1 MLGRFR
7 SAPIAAPFAVL
18 TVVLM
23 GFIAL
28 SALLATAPARAVL
41 PTDEIPTL
49 APLLKEISPAI
60 VNISTKGTV
69 EIEQHP
75 FFNDPLFKRFFGE
88 RGPQPR
94 QRQTN
99 SVGSGVIVDVERGLL
114 LTNHHVIARADE
126 IIVTLTDRRQLTAKL
141 VGTDPETDVA
151 VLQIEAGGLTSLK
164 MADSSQLEVGD
175 FVLAIGNPFGLG
187 QSVTSGI
194 VSALG
199 RSGLGIES
207 YENFIQTD
215 ASINPGNSGGAL
227 VNLRGELVGI
237 NTAIIAPGGGNVGI
251 GFAIPINMARQIMDQ
266 ILEHGGVDRGRIG
279 VQIQDLTPELA
290 EAFGVNLRHGAV
302 VSQVVANSPAEEAG
316 LRAGDVVIDMNGKPV
331 KGSADLRN
339 KVGLL
344 RVGDEVRLGIVRDG
358 VNQDIIM
365 FVGAIEEVRQQPG
378 TEFPKLKGAIFGQ
391 VNEQSPHFGKVEGV
405 LVLEVEADSPA
416 WRSGLRQGDI
426 ITSVNRKAITTP
438 DELFE
443 AASGDGALLL
453 NIRRGDGAL
462 FVLIR

>member
-227 VNLRGELVGI
+227 INNHGELVGV
-237 NTAIIAPGGGNVGI
+237 NTAILSRSGGNQGVGFAVPVNLAHHVMSQLIEQGRVVRGFMGVGI
-251 GFAIPINMARQIMDQ
+251 
-266 ILEHGGVDRGRIG
+266 
-279 VQIQDLTPELA
+279 QDVTPEIA
-290 EAFGVNLRHGAV
+290 AAFDVERPEGAL
-302 VSQVVANSPAEEAG
+302 VSHVEPEGPAARAG
-316 LRAGDVVIDMNGKPV
+316 LKR
-331 KGSADLRN
+331 
-339 KVGLL
+339 
-344 RVGDEVRLGIVRDG
+344 
-358 VNQDIIM
+358 
-365 FVGAIEEVRQQPG
+365 
-378 TEFPKLKGAIFGQ
+378 
-391 VNEQSPHFGKVEGV
+391 
-405 LVLEVEADSPA
+405 
-416 WRSGLRQGDI
+416 GDI
-426 ITSVNRKAITTP
+426 IRAID
-438 DELFE
+438 DEPMTDE
-443 AASGDGALLL
+443 IGRASC
-453 NIRRGDGAL
+453 RER
-462 FVLIR
+462 V

>member
-1 MLGRFR
+1 MLGRFH
-7 SAPIAAPFAVL
+7 SALIAALLIFAA
-18 TVVLM
+18 
-23 GFIAL
+23 I
-28 SALLATAPARAVL
+28 SASPARAAW
-41 PTDEIPTL
+41 PTDQIPSL
-49 APLLKEISPAI
+49 APLLKEIAPAV

-69 EIEQHP
+69 EVQQHP
-75 FFNDPLFKRFFGE
+75 FFSDPLFKRFFGE
-88 RGPQPR
+88 RGPQPQ
-94 QRQTN
+94 QRESN

-114 LTNHHVIARADE
+114 ITNHHVIARADE
-126 IIVTLTDRRQLTAKL
+126 IIITLTDRRQLPAKL
-141 VGTDPETDVA
+141 VGADPETDVA
-151 VLQIEAGGLTSLK
+151 ILQVDPVGLTGLK
-164 MADSSQLEVGD
+164 MADSNDLEVGD
-175 FVLAIGNPFGLG
+175 FVVAIGNPFGLG
-187 QSVTSGI
+187 QTVTSGI

-237 NTAIIAPGGGNVGI
+237 NTAIIAPSGGNVGI

-266 ILEHGGVDRGRIG
+266 ILEHGAVQRGRIG

-302 VSQVVANSPAEEAG
+302 VSQVVPNSPAAEAG
-316 LRAGDVVIDMNGKPV
+316 LRAGDVVIDMNGKAV

-344 RVGDEVRLGIVRDG
+344 RVGEEVRLGIVRDG
-358 VNQDIIM
+358 VNQNIVM
-365 FVGAIEEVRQQPG
+365 KVGAVEEAQQQAD
-378 TEFPKLKGAIFGQ
+378 TDSPKLKGAIFGQ
-391 VNEQSPHFGKVEGV
+391 VNEQSPLYGKVEGV
-405 LVLEVEADSPA
+405 QVLKVETDSPA
-416 WRSGLRQGDI
+416 WRSGLREGDV
-426 ITSVNRKAITTP
+426 ITSVNRKPITTP

-443 AASGDGALLL
+443 VAAGEGALLL